1 MRQILSRTR
10 LVVSLIFLGGI
21 TAMAHADTT
30 DSADTRISLG
40 LTQSERAEF
49 LAQMR
54 QMLTSVEG
62 IVSGIGVEDREK
74 IAVAARNSGN
84 RMARATPASVRAKLP
99 QAFKDLGGPT
109 HMAFEEIAIR
119 AESDPI
125 FDTDG
130 LTKLTGETMR
140 QCIACHALFRAD

>member
-1 MRQILSRTR
+1 MRQIRSRTR

-21 TAMAHADTT
+21 AAMARADTPE
-30 DSADTRISLG
+30 SADTRTSLG

-54 QMLTSVEG
+54 QMLASVEG
-62 IVSGIGVEDREK
+62 IVSGIGVGDREK
-74 IAVAARNSGN
+74 IAAAARASGN
-84 RMARATPASVRAKLP
+84 RMARATPALVRAKMP
-99 QAFKDLGGPT
+99 QAFKELGGPT
-109 HMAFEEIAIR
+109 HMAFEEIAVR

-130 LTKLTGETMR
+130 LAKLTGETMR
-140 QCIACHALFRAD
+140 KCMACHALFRAD